1 MEPTDVHAEGLD
13 RVVVARTAISMVDG
27 EAGRLVLAGRAVE
40 DLAGVRFE
48 AIVSRLWRAA
58 AGPRPD
64 PHAIVPAGLDETSLR
79 TALGAARRRAATRL
93 GDGGA
98 WLQLP
103 VAMDAVRGAVA
114 LLHDDTP
121 ALDVVATVAVAT
133 AWWIA
138 ARRGVALPPP
148 DGARDHASDLLRMI
162 TGEAAPAPA
171 AALARYLVTVSDHGM
186 NASTFAAR
194 VVTSTGADPVSAVVA
209 ALGALK
215 GPLHGGAPGPVLDML
230 DAVGEPARAHAWLQA
245 QLDAGHRIM
254 GMGHRIYRVR
264 DPRAAALEQAITSLE
279 PGAGASRG
287 GAARLALARAVE
299 REATALLAARHPER
313 PLAANVEFYTAVLL
327 DALELPREA
336 FTAIFACGRV
346 AGWLA
351 HVEEQRRCGRLVR
364 PQSQYVG
371 D

>member
-1 MEPTDVHAEGLD
+1 
-13 RVVVARTAISMVDG
+13 
-27 EAGRLVLAGRAVE
+27 
-40 DLAGVRFE
+40 
-48 AIVSRLWRAA
+48 
-58 AGPRPD
+58 
-64 PHAIVPAGLDETSLR
+64 
-79 TALGAARRRAATRL
+79 
-93 GDGGA
+93 
-98 WLQLP
+98 
-103 VAMDAVRGAVA
+103 MDAVRGAVA
-114 LLHDDTP
+114 LLHEDTA

-133 AWWIA
+133 AWVDRRWRDVA
-138 ARRGVALPPP
+138 ARRRDPISGL
-148 DGARDHASDLLRMI
+148 DHAGDLLRMM
-162 TGEAAPAPA
+162 GGVPARAP
-171 AALARYLVTVSDHGM
+171 ALARYLVTVSDHGM

-230 DAVGEPARAHAWLQA
+230 DAIGEPARAHAWLLGE
-245 QLDAGHRIM
+245 LDAGRRIM

-279 PGAGASRG
+279 PDAGMHGRG
-287 GAARLALARAVE
+287 GARLALARAVE
-299 REATALLAARHPER
+299 REATALLSARHPDR

-327 DALELPREA
+327 EALEIPREA